1 MKESIRQALERGFI
15 RETQAYQKYMLFSR
29 KAEEEAKSSSEK
41 EKPLLHEAAILFR
54 RLAEEEAGHAEY
66 YLKVLGDVRETIQNL
81 QKSIEAEENDSVEY
95 AISASAA
102 RNEDMEEIA
111 GIFERIAKSEKHHVE
126 LFSKLYERMQN
137 LWLDDRL
144 NQITP
149 PGNKPG

>member
-54 RLAEEEAGHAEY
+54 RLAEDESGHAEY

-81 QKSIEAEENDSVEY
+81 QKSIEGEENDSVEY

-137 LWLDDRL
+137 LWLVDRL
-144 NQITP
+144 KQITP